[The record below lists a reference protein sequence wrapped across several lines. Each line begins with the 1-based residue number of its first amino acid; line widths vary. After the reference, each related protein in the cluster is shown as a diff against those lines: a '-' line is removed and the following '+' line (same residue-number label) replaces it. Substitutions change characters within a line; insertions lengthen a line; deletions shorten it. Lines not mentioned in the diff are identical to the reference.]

1 MSKRDPN
8 LVNSW
13 SKLWSL
19 FPKYFSSLFRGC
31 NAKKRT
37 TWKSAAGV
45 RKLGVAK
52 GFSFSGNG
60 MLFWTAEPKRRFGE
74 IPLWRFLPT
83 PSLWVTR
90 SFQNLNIS
98 EKNYFCF
105 TCVLQTL
112 LFFFSLTAYFLQMGI
127 LHYLEE
133 TNWHLNIKIIW
144 DYPKCTCCM
153 EHIGLLR
160 AAYWHLEPLNYML

>member
-19 FPKYFSSLFRGC
+19 FPKYSSSLFRGC
-31 NAKKRT
+31 NAKKHT

-45 RKLGVAK
+45 RKRGVAK
-52 GFSFSGNG
+52 GFSFSGKG

-90 SFQNLNIS
+90 SFQNRNIS

-112 LFFFSLTAYFLQMGI
+112 LFFFFFLNCLFSPDGYSTLFGRNKLTSEHQD
-127 LHYLEE
+127 YLR
-133 TNWHLNIKIIW
+133 LS
-144 DYPKCTCCM
+144 
-153 EHIGLLR
+153 
-160 AAYWHLEPLNYML
+160 